1 MRRRNVLKSHP
12 LTLND
17 VINYMKLLFLG
28 FANFHLKP
36 RLKMSEKYA
45 ILQLWPQK
53 NIFPPRSTATPPI
66 LADAQ
71 FYKESFEV
79 WIVVVHRCTKK
90 ILSKNGEKVDFIH
103 EYSRIFENINIF
115 LVILTVLS
123 SCRVKVMIYPHHKK
137 LTKFTEFSLSMA
149 HYGLVYMPYFDP

>member
-66 LADAQ
+66 LADAE
-71 FYKESFEV
+71 FHRESFEV
-79 WIVVVHRCTKK
+79 WIVVVHRCTKT
-90 ILSKNGEKVDFIH
+90 IWPKNGEKVDFIH
-103 EYSRIFENINIF
+103 EYSRIFEKTHHF
-115 LVILTVLS
+115 FWTFLTVLS
-123 SCRVKVMIYPHHKK
+123 SCGVKIMIYTYPKK
-137 LTKFTEFSLSMA
+137 LTKFPEFSLNIA
-149 HYGLVYMPYFDP
+149 